1 MTNYGKSASDKV
13 AEHASKNIRRLLI
26 SSGEL
31 RQGNYESAIERAI
44 QAEEEELLQGF
55 WAGEELFAVAGSTAA
70 LVVVNLTRG
79 ILVVANLGDS
89 HVLLGEAD
97 GEDHT
102 SLKVVCR
109 SRKPVFI
116 IPAPSNCYEGANN
129 HIPQGRNMLG
139 RGIALSPPG
148 EPSTPM
154 AVCHELVSLSSSHL
168 ARGYEPNL
176 CRGVE
181 YVAGAGRFAV

>member
-1 MTNYGKSASDKV
+1 MADASETSVTSNTFTLQGVGASSVPGSMPAQEDRYTILLPDEFSGHTDSLAFFAIYDGHASDKV

-102 SLKVVCR
+102 SLKVERITTSHKAGTCW
-109 SRKPVFI
+109 
-116 IPAPSNCYEGANN
+116 
-129 HIPQGRNMLG
+129 
-139 RGIALSPPG
+139 G
-148 EPSTPM
+148 E
-154 AVCHELVSLSSSHL
+154 ASH
-168 ARGYEPNL
+168 
-176 CRGVE
+176 
-181 YVAGAGRFAV
+181 